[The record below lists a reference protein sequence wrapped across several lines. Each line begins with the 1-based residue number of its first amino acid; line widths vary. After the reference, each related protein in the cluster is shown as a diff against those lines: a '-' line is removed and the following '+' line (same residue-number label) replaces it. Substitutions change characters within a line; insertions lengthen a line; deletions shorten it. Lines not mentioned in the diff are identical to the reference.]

1 MKWSP
6 LAEKVHQS
14 LIRNALVNQHDNILL
29 AVSGG
34 LDSVVLL
41 HLFIELQIRWNWKL
55 IIGHINHGLRP
66 EYDKQEA
73 QFCEALAKKHK
84 LTYVGKTLNL
94 LHPDEKKKYSPK
106 GIQNPS
112 IESLARAARY
122 RIFEEWANTLHCNV
136 VVTAHQA
143 NDQAETIIYRMLTG
157 AGIDGLSGIPEKRG
171 IFRRPLREI
180 LRSELETYAQKQNLS
195 FCEDLSNKDERFAR
209 NKIRHTVI
217 PAIKNMG
224 FENIEQALAHSAQ
237 SLQDAGD
244 ALQVYEKLLI
254 EKNIR
259 ITKSSVKLYCETF
272 KNVPIY
278 MQRRLLQYIYRDTL
292 NVIQH
297 ISRQQLDQLC
307 DFIARS
313 DVGHTMEIAGHILH
327 KDRECIIWYKKDAV
341 DVYYKILCKKG
352 IYLKDKNN
360 NSIQIS
366 VIKSPDFT
374 PYSNP
379 SIAYFSPDILGKTL
393 IYRSWV
399 QGDKMTL
406 FGLGDTK
413 KISDILKDEKL
424 KPYDKKY
431 YPVLMLDNEIIWI
444 PGVKRSNVY
453 RVENK
458 HTDIVMI
465 TYKKTEQT
473 A

>member
-14 LIRNALVNQHDNILL
+14 LIRNALVNQDDNILL

-41 HLFIELQIRWNWKL
+41 HLFIELQTRWNWKL
-55 IIGHINHGLRP
+55 TIGHINHGFRP
-66 EYDKQEA
+66 EYDEQESR
-73 QFCEALAKKHK
+73 FCKALAKKYE
-84 LTYVGKTLNL
+84 LRYVEKTLNL
-94 LHPDEKKKYSPK
+94 LHLDEQKKYSPE
-106 GIQNPS
+106 GTQNPS
-112 IESLARAARY
+112 LESLARAARY
-122 RIFEEWANTLHCNV
+122 HIFEEWANTMHSNA
-136 VVTAHQA
+136 VVTAHHA

-157 AGIDGLSGIPEKRG
+157 AGINGLSGIPQKRG
-171 IFRRPLREI
+171 IFKRPLRKI
-180 LRSELETYAQKQNLS
+180 LRLELETYAQEQNLS
-195 FCEDLSNKDERFAR
+195 FCEDLTNKDERFAR

-224 FENIEQALAHSAQ
+224 FENLEQALAHSAQ
-237 SLQDAGD
+237 SLQDAGE
-244 ALQVYEKLLI
+244 ALQAYEKLLI
-254 EKNIR
+254 EKNIQ
-259 ITKSSVKLYCETF
+259 ITESSIKLHCETF
-272 KNVPIY
+272 KNVSIY
-278 MQRRLLQYIYRDTL
+278 MQKRLLQYIYYGTL

-297 ISRQQLDQLC
+297 ISQHQLDQLC

-313 DVGHTMEIAGHILH
+313 NVGHTMKIAGHTLY
-327 KDRECIIWYKKDAV
+327 KDREYIIWYKKHTV
-341 DVYYKILCKKG
+341 NVYYKILCKKG

-360 NSIQIS
+360 NGMQIS

-374 PYSNP
+374 PPSNP

-393 IYRSWV
+393 IYRSWI

-406 FGLGDTK
+406 FGLGNTK

-431 YPVLMLDNEIIWI
+431 YPVLILNDEIIWI
-444 PGVKRSNVY
+444 PGVKRSNAY